1 MQAPSS
7 SQSATRVPLAILG
20 VPFDNVTTDEALE
33 LVGEMIATGQP
44 HYGAIVSVDFI
55 VQAVKDVELRRI
67 LFDAHLV
74 LANETPIIWASK
86 LLGNSLPERVAG
98 AAMIPPL
105 LALAEHKG
113 WKVFF
118 LGGAEQSLAAAAEKA
133 RLRYPQLRLVG
144 AYAPPLKPLLEMNH
158 ADILRRIREVKPDIL
173 LVALGCPRQE
183 KWINM
188 HYRDTGVPFSM
199 GVGETIDFLDDT
211 FKRGKIWRIGRCA
224 RSFCAFIFPVLK
236 QWWRLRTKKPAL
248 PGIEAGVMPDTSGN
262 FSIQAPV
269 RLGATEVLSVR
280 AEWLRTVENGHVM
293 LDLSQT
299 LFTDSTGIG
308 LLIRLRKRARE
319 LGYQFFL
326 IAPTPPVEAALKMM
340 KLDEFFSIQTSVAG
354 ARFLIENLARAP
366 LVASSVQEQELHI
379 RWNGEVTALNAIEV
393 GAYTESEL
401 TQAAPGSTVVI
412 DLSRVGFMDS
422 TGIGLLLR
430 FKKNFKRRNIT
441 LKVVRP
447 IASVRNVLRHTRLE
461 EYLLGDVK

>member
-1 MQAPSS
+1 MVMPSAS
-7 SQSATRVPLAILG
+7 KPAARVPLAILG
-20 VPFDNVTTDEALE
+20 VPFDNVTTGETLE
-33 LVGEMIATGQP
+33 LVGEMIAAGQP

-55 VQAVKDVELRRI
+55 VQTVEDVELRRI

-74 LANETPIIWASK
+74 LANGRPIVWASK
-86 LLGNSLPERVAG
+86 LLGNPLPERVAG
-98 AAMIPPL
+98 AVLIPQL
-105 LALAEHKG
+105 LALAEKQG
-113 WKVFF
+113 WKVFL
-118 LGGAEQSLAAAAEKA
+118 LGGTEQGIAAAAEKA
-133 RLRYPQLRLVG
+133 RARHPQLRLVG
-144 AYAPPLKPLLEMNH
+144 AYAPPPKPLLEMNH

-173 LVALGCPRQE
+173 LVAFGFPQQE

-188 HYRDTGVPFSM
+188 HYRDTGVPFSL
-199 GVGETIDFLDDT
+199 GVGETVDFLDGA
-211 FKRGKIWRIGRCA
+211 FQHRKKWRAGRGANNLR
-224 RSFCAFIFPVLK
+224 AFILPVLK

-248 PGIEAGVMPDTSGN
+248 TGVEPEVMPDTSGN
-262 FSIQAPV
+262 FSIQSPV
-269 RLGATEVLSVR
+269 RLGATEVQAVR
-280 AEWLRTVENGHVM
+280 AEWLRAVENGHVI

-319 LGYQFFL
+319 LGHQFFL
-326 IAPTPPVEAALKMM
+326 IAPPPPVEAALKMM
-340 KLDEFFSIQTSVAG
+340 KLDEFFSIQTSQAG

-366 LVASSVQEQELHI
+366 LVASSVQEKELHI

-430 FKKNFKRRNIT
+430 FKKNFKRRDIT

-447 IASVRNVLRHTRLE
+447 IASVRNVLRHTRLD
-461 EYLLGDVK
+461 EYLLGDAE

>member
-1 MQAPSS
+1 MQASSS
-7 SQSATRVPLAILG
+7 SQPATRVPLAILG
-20 VPFDNVTTDEALE
+20 VPFDNLTTGETLE
-33 LVGEMIATGQP
+33 LVGEMIAAGQP

-55 VQAVKDVELRRI
+55 VQAVEDVELRRI

-74 LANETPIIWASK
+74 LANETPIVWASK
-86 LLGNSLPERVAG
+86 LLGNPLPERVTGTAL
-98 AAMIPPL
+98 IPRL
-105 LALAEHKG
+105 LALAEKRD

-118 LGGAEQSLAAAAEKA
+118 LGGTEQAIAAAAEKA
-133 RLRYPQLRLVG
+133 RGRHPQLRLVG
-144 AYAPPLKPLLEMNH
+144 AYAPPLKPLLEMDH
-158 ADILRRIREVKPDIL
+158 AGILRRIREVKPDIL
-173 LVALGCPRQE
+173 LVAFGSPQQE

-188 HYRDTGVPFSM
+188 HYRDTGVPFSL
-199 GVGETIDFLDDT
+199 GVGETVDFLDGA
-211 FKRGKIWRIGRCA
+211 FPRRKKWRAGRGANNLR
-224 RSFCAFIFPVLK
+224 AFILHVLK

-248 PGIEAGVMPDTSGN
+248 TGVEPEVMPDTSGN
-262 FSIQAPV
+262 FSIQSPV
-269 RLGATEVLSVR
+269 RLGATEVQAVR
-280 AEWLRTVENGHVM
+280 AEWLRAVENGHVM

-319 LGYQFFL
+319 RGHQFFL
-326 IAPTPPVEAALKMM
+326 IAPPPPVEAALKMM
-340 KLDEFFSIQTSVAG
+340 KLDEFFSIQTSQAG

-366 LVASSVQEQELHI
+366 LVASSVQEKELHI

-430 FKKNFKRRNIT
+430 FKKNFKRRDIT

-461 EYLLGDVK
+461 EYLLGDEK

>member
-1 MQAPSS
+1 
-7 SQSATRVPLAILG
+7 
-20 VPFDNVTTDEALE
+20 
-33 LVGEMIATGQP
+33 
-44 HYGAIVSVDFI
+44 
-55 VQAVKDVELRRI
+55 
-67 LFDAHLV
+67 
-74 LANETPIIWASK
+74 
-86 LLGNSLPERVAG
+86 
-98 AAMIPPL
+98 
-105 LALAEHKG
+105 
-113 WKVFF
+113 
-118 LGGAEQSLAAAAEKA
+118 
-133 RLRYPQLRLVG
+133 
-144 AYAPPLKPLLEMNH
+144 
-158 ADILRRIREVKPDIL
+158 
-173 LVALGCPRQE
+173 
-183 KWINM
+183 
-188 HYRDTGVPFSM
+188 
-199 GVGETIDFLDDT
+199 
-211 FKRGKIWRIGRCA
+211 
-224 RSFCAFIFPVLK
+224 
-236 QWWRLRTKKPAL
+236 
-248 PGIEAGVMPDTSGN
+248 
-262 FSIQAPV
+262 
-269 RLGATEVLSVR
+269 
-280 AEWLRTVENGHVM
+280 M

-299 LFTDSTGIG
+299 LFMDSTGIG